1 MTNSSTIKHAAVL
14 GAGVMGAQ
22 LSGLFANKGIK
33 TYLFDISIELAT
45 SGKNRLKTL
54 KPAPLENPENIDL
67 ITPCCYDSDIE
78 KIIEA
83 DWVLEAVAE
92 NLDIKLK
99 VYNML
104 LPYLKDSA
112 ILTTNTSGIT
122 LKELSQNFSLE
133 LKNRFMVTHF
143 FNPPRYMQ
151 LLELVKSKD
160 TSPETYNII
169 SDFSKNVLDKGIVPA
184 KDTPNFIGNRVG
196 VFGLMSTINIAMK
209 MGMNIETVDAL
220 TGAICGR
227 PKSAT
232 FRTADVIGL
241 DVLKNVAMTTYQ
253 KSKHDESVEMFK
265 IPETM
270 ELLIENGNLGQKTK
284 AGFYKKDDNGDI
296 LVLDLDS
303 REYRPF
309 GKIELGL
316 DDNIIQNDNVGQQI
330 NALINLDSKYGEFFW
345 EILSRML
352 LYCANRIPEI
362 SDSYKDIDN
371 AMKWGFG
378 WEFGPFEI
386 WDMIGFTSSLRRM
399 ESNNKTIPKW
409 IEEMISKEKR
419 GFYLIN

>member
-45 SGKNRLKTL
+45 SGKNRLTTL

-78 KIIEA
+78 KIKQA

-99 VYNML
+99 VYDML

-169 SDFSKNVLDKGIVPA
+169 SDFGKNVLDKGVVPA

-209 MGMNIETVDAL
+209 MGMNIETVDTL

-316 DDNIIQNDNVGQQI
+316 DDNIIQNDNVSQRI

-409 IEEMISKEKR
+409 IEKMESKEKR

>member
-1 MTNSSTIKHAAVL
+1 MTNISTIKHAAVL

-33 TYLFDISIELAT
+33 TSLFDISIELAT

-78 KIIEA
+78 KIKQA

-99 VYNML
+99 VYDML

-143 FNPPRYMQ
+143 FNPPRYMR
-151 LLELVKSKD
+151 LLELVKGEN
-160 TSPETYNII
+160 TFPETYNVI
-169 SDFSKNVLDKGIVPA
+169 SNFGEDVLDKGIVPA

-209 MGMNIETVDAL
+209 IGMNIETVDAL
-220 TGAICGR
+220 TGTICGR

-253 KSKHDESVEMFK
+253 KSKHDESIEMFN
-265 IPETM
+265 IPEAM
-270 ELLIENGNLGQKTK
+270 EFLIEKGDLGQKTK
-284 AGFYKKDDNGDI
+284 AGFYKKDENGNI
-296 LVLDLDS
+296 LVLDINS
-303 REYRPF
+303 RQYRPIE
-309 GKIELGL
+309 KIKLGL
-316 DDNIIQNDNVGQQI
+316 DNEIIQSGNIHQRI
-330 NALINLDSKYGEFFW
+330 NALITLDSKNGKFFW
-345 EILSRML
+345 EILSEML

-362 SDSYKDIDN
+362 SDTTENIDN

-378 WEFGPFEI
+378 WEIGPFEI
-386 WDMIGFTSSLRRM
+386 WDIIGFSSSVARM
-399 ESNNKTIPKW
+399 KSDNKTIPKW
-409 IEEMISKEKR
+409 IEEMVSKK
-419 GFYLIN
+419 

>member
-1 MTNSSTIKHAAVL
+1 MTNISTIKHAAVL

-33 TYLFDISIELAT
+33 TSLFDISIELAT

-78 KIIEA
+78 KIKQA

-99 VYNML
+99 VYDML

-151 LLELVKSKD
+151 LLELVKSED
-160 TSPETYNII
+160 TSPKTYNII
-169 SDFSKNVLDKGIVPA
+169 SEYGKDVLDKGIVPA

-253 KSKHDESVEMFK
+253 KSKHDESIEMFN
-265 IPETM
+265 IPEAM
-270 ELLIENGNLGQKTK
+270 EFLIEKGDLGQKTK
-284 AGFYKKDDNGDI
+284 AGFYKKDENGNI
-296 LVLDLDS
+296 LVLDINS
-303 REYRPF
+303 RQYRPIE
-309 GKIELGL
+309 KIKLGL
-316 DDNIIQNDNVGQQI
+316 DNEIIESGNIHQRI
-330 NALINLDSKYGEFFW
+330 NALITLDSKNGKFFW
-345 EILSRML
+345 EILSEML

-362 SDSYKDIDN
+362 SDTTENIDN

-378 WEFGPFEI
+378 WEIGPFEI
-386 WDMIGFTSSLRRM
+386 WDIIGFSSSVTRM
-399 ESNNKTIPKW
+399 KSDNKTIQKW
-409 IEEMISKEKR
+409 IEEMVSKK
-419 GFYLIN
+419 

>member
-33 TYLFDISIELAT
+33 TSLFDISIELAT

-78 KIIEA
+78 KIAQA

-99 VYNML
+99 VYDML

-122 LKELSQNFSLE
+122 LKEISQNFSLE

-151 LLELVKSKD
+151 LLELVKSED
-160 TSPETYNII
+160 TSPKTYNII
-169 SDFSKNVLDKGIVPA
+169 SEYGKDVLDKGIVPA

-253 KSKHDESVEMFK
+253 KSKHDESIEMFN
-265 IPETM
+265 IPEAM
-270 ELLIENGNLGQKTK
+270 EFLIEKGDLGQKTK
-284 AGFYKKDDNGDI
+284 AGFYKKDENGNI
-296 LVLDLDS
+296 LVLDINS
-303 REYRPF
+303 RKYRP
-309 GKIELGL
+309 IEIIKLGL
-316 DDNIIQNDNVGQQI
+316 DNEIIQSGNIHQRI
-330 NALINLDSKYGEFFW
+330 NALITLDSKNGKFFW
-345 EILSRML
+345 EILSEML

-362 SDSYKDIDN
+362 SDTTENIDN

-378 WEFGPFEI
+378 WEIGPFEI
-386 WDMIGFTSSLRRM
+386 WDIIGFSSSVTRM
-399 ESNNKTIPKW
+399 KSDNKTIPKW
-409 IEEMISKEKR
+409 IEEMVSKK
-419 GFYLIN
+419 

>member
-1 MTNSSTIKHAAVL
+1 MTNISTIKHAAVL

-33 TYLFDISIELAT
+33 TSLFDISIALAT

-78 KIIEA
+78 KIKQA

-99 VYNML
+99 VYDML

-151 LLELVKSKD
+151 LLELVKSED
-160 TSPETYNII
+160 TSPKTYNII
-169 SDFSKNVLDKGIVPA
+169 SEYGKDVLDKGIVPA

-209 MGMNIETVDAL
+209 MDINIETVDAL

-253 KSKHDESVEMFK
+253 KSKHDESIEMFN
-265 IPETM
+265 IPEAM
-270 ELLIENGNLGQKTK
+270 EFLIEKGDLGQKTK
-284 AGFYKKDDNGDI
+284 AGFYKKDENGNI
-296 LVLDLDS
+296 LVLDINS
-303 REYRPF
+303 RQYRPIE
-309 GKIELGL
+309 KIKLGL
-316 DDNIIQNDNVGQQI
+316 DNEIIESGNINQRI
-330 NALINLDSKYGEFFW
+330 NALITLDSKNGKFFW
-345 EILSRML
+345 EILSEML

-362 SDSYKDIDN
+362 SDTTENIDN

-378 WEFGPFEI
+378 WEIGPFEI
-386 WDMIGFTSSLRRM
+386 WDIIGFSSSVTRM
-399 ESNNKTIPKW
+399 KSDNKTIPKW
-409 IEEMISKEKR
+409 IEEMVSKK
-419 GFYLIN
+419 

>member
-33 TYLFDISIELAT
+33 TSLFDISTELAT

-78 KIIEA
+78 KIKQA

-99 VYNML
+99 VYDML

-151 LLELVKSKD
+151 LLELVKSED
-160 TSPETYNII
+160 TSPKTYNII
-169 SDFSKNVLDKGIVPA
+169 SEYGKNVLDKGIVPA

-253 KSKHDESVEMFK
+253 KSKHDESIEMFN
-265 IPETM
+265 IPEAM
-270 ELLIENGNLGQKTK
+270 EFLIEKGDLGQKTK
-284 AGFYKKDDNGDI
+284 AGFYKKDENGNI
-296 LVLDLDS
+296 LVLDINS
-303 REYRPF
+303 RQYRPIE
-309 GKIELGL
+309 KIKLGL
-316 DDNIIQNDNVGQQI
+316 DNEIIESGNIHQRI
-330 NALINLDSKYGEFFW
+330 NALITLDSKNGKFFW
-345 EILSRML
+345 EILSEML

-362 SDSYKDIDN
+362 SDTTENIDN

-378 WEFGPFEI
+378 WEIGPFEI
-386 WDMIGFTSSLRRM
+386 WDIIGFSSSVTRM
-399 ESNNKTIPKW
+399 KSDNKTIPKW
-409 IEEMISKEKR
+409 IEEMVSKK
-419 GFYLIN
+419 

>member
-1 MTNSSTIKHAAVL
+1 MTNNSTIKHAAVL
-14 GAGVMGAQ
+14 GAGVMGTQ

-45 SGKNRLKTL
+45 SGKNCLKTL

-67 ITPCCYDSDIE
+67 ITPCCYDTDIE
-78 KIIEA
+78 KIA
-83 DWVLEAVAE
+83 QVDWVLEAVAE
-92 NLDIKLK
+92 NLDIKHK
-99 VYNML
+99 VYDML

-151 LLELVKSKD
+151 LLELVKIED
-160 TSPETYNII
+160 TSPKTYNII
-169 SDFSKNVLDKGIVPA
+169 SDFGKNVLDKGIVPA

-241 DVLKNVAMTTYQ
+241 DVLKNVAMTTYL
-253 KSKHDESVEMFK
+253 KSKYDESIEMFK

-303 REYRPF
+303 KEYRPI

-316 DDNIIQNDNVGQQI
+316 NDNIIQNDNVGQRI

-378 WEFGPFEI
+378 WEIGPFEI
-386 WDMIGFTSSLRRM
+386 WDMIGFSSSVARIK
-399 ESNNKTIPKW
+399 SDNKTIPKW
-409 IEEMISKEKR
+409 IKEMISKEEQ
-419 GFYLIN
+419 GFYLNN

>member
-1 MTNSSTIKHAAVL
+1 MTNISTIKHAAVL

-33 TYLFDISIELAT
+33 TSLFDISIELAT

-78 KIIEA
+78 KIAQA

-99 VYNML
+99 VYDML

-143 FNPPRYMQ
+143 FNPPRYMP
-151 LLELVKSKD
+151 LLELVKSED
-160 TSPETYNII
+160 ISPKTYNII
-169 SDFSKNVLDKGIVPA
+169 SEYGKNVLDKGIVPA

-253 KSKHDESVEMFK
+253 KSKHDESIEMFN
-265 IPETM
+265 IPEAM
-270 ELLIENGNLGQKTK
+270 EFLIEKGDLGQKTK
-284 AGFYKKDDNGDI
+284 AGFYKKDENGNI
-296 LVLDLDS
+296 LVLDINN
-303 REYRPF
+303 RQYRPIE
-309 GKIELGL
+309 KIKLGL
-316 DDNIIQNDNVGQQI
+316 DNEIIESGNIHQRI
-330 NALINLDSKYGEFFW
+330 NALITLDSKNGKFFW
-345 EILSRML
+345 EILSEML

-362 SDSYKDIDN
+362 SDTTENIDN

-378 WEFGPFEI
+378 WEIGPFEI
-386 WDMIGFTSSLRRM
+386 WDIIGFSSSVTRM
-399 ESNNKTIPKW
+399 KSDNKTIPKW
-409 IEEMISKEKR
+409 IEERVSKK
-419 GFYLIN
+419 